1 MIKYE
6 LYDILVR
13 IIAPRSYIIR
23 FGSRISFVRR
33 KLEEYESNI
42 RINEVLDGSVLLAVG
57 SSVNV
62 FIVSVEVFGGYTHYP
77 FLPEA
82 TGKRSYGT

>member
-1 MIKYE
+1 MMKYE
-6 LYDILVR
+6 LYDILVH
-13 IIAPRSYIIR
+13 IIAPRSYVIR

-33 KLEEYESNI
+33 IGRKLEEYESDI

-62 FIVSVEVFGGYTHYP
+62 FIVSVEVFRRLYP
-77 FLPEA
+77 LSFLA
-82 TGKRSYGT
+82 